1 MATSWS
7 EYARTLDPARSDGK
21 PLVVAHRGYSSIAPE
36 NTLAAIDAAALIKCD
51 FIEVDIALT
60 RDRIPVLLHDDTLNR
75 TTDAT
80 GRLSGM
86 DWSDVRGVDAGR
98 WRGLGFTGQRI
109 PTLAQVLATTADAGG
124 RLLLEF
130 KDYWPLEDVQGAA
143 DLLRKSG
150 LDSTAVV
157 QSFNIDT
164 VRNLRKA
171 LPDVPRGLLRYIPRL
186 EDLRLIEELDVVTYN
201 PGLRGFHMRTEVCGD
216 LLASG
221 VGVMVWT
228 ADRPADWEKLLG
240 AGISGIITNH
250 PGRLQGYLTAKFD
263 VF

>member
-7 EYARTLDPARSDGK
+7 EYARTLDPPRSDGK
-21 PLVVAHRGYSSIAPE
+21 PLVIAHRGYSSIAPE
-36 NTLAAIDAAALIKCD
+36 NTLAAIDAAALIGSD
-51 FIEVDIALT
+51 FIEIDIALT
-60 RDRIPVLLHDDTLNR
+60 RDAIPVLLHDDTVNR

-80 GRLSGM
+80 GRLSAM
-86 DWSDVRGVDAGR
+86 DWAQARELDAGS
-98 WRGLGFTGQRI
+98 WRGHGYVGQRI
-109 PTLAQVLATTADAGG
+109 PTLAQVLAAAKASGG

-130 KDYWPLEDVQGAA
+130 KDYWPLEHVRTAA
-143 DLLRKSG
+143 GLLRESG
-150 LDSTAVV
+150 LDASAIV

-164 VRNLRKA
+164 VRNLRTV
-171 LPDVPRGLLRYIPRL
+171 LPDVPRGLLRYVPRL
-186 EDLRLIEELDVVTYN
+186 EDLRLIEELEVVTYN

-228 ADRPADWEKLLG
+228 ADKPADWEKLMG
-240 AGISGIITNH
+240 AGITGIITNH
-250 PGRLQGYLTAKFD
+250 PGRVQGYLAAKFD